1 MSINNFFIL
10 ASQSKSR
17 ILILKNLGLN
27 FKNKQHKADE
37 ELYKK
42 KFVKLKYSPKKISLQ
57 LAKNKAES
65 IKTNNKIIVG
75 SDTVI
80 NFNGKTIE
88 KAKNLLEAKR
98 KIKNF
103 SGKQHTIISSAAAY
117 YNNQMVWCCSQEA
130 NIMIRKLNDEEI
142 NKYLRVCGPKI
153 LDSVGCYK
161 IEKNG
166 AIIIEKIS
174 GDFFAVM
181 GFPLFPFLVF
191 LKKFNIKK

>member
-1 MSINNFFIL
+1 
-10 ASQSKSR
+10 
-17 ILILKNLGLN
+17 
-27 FKNKQHKADE
+27 
-37 ELYKK
+37 
-42 KFVKLKYSPKKISLQ
+42 
-57 LAKNKAES
+57 
-65 IKTNNKIIVG
+65 
-75 SDTVI
+75 
-80 NFNGKTIE
+80 
-88 KAKNLLEAKR
+88 
-98 KIKNF
+98 
-103 SGKQHTIISSAAAY
+103 
-117 YNNQMVWCCSQEA
+117 
-130 NIMIRKLNDEEI
+130 MIRKLNDEEI